1 MLALVAC
8 DSEARSEA
16 DALREQL
23 AAQRDTLAAMQ
34 SQVAALTAQL
44 AATRGPQVPDGSRPA
59 DPAADGAPA
68 DSPPDPAQMGPAP
81 APSPIACVADRC
93 TITRADLDALIDDPG
108 SLAMTAR
115 VIPSLKDGQ
124 TVGFTIDDIREDSH
138 FAALRLKNG
147 DLLTELAGH
156 SLSSMESTM
165 RAYTQLKTLDE
176 WKIKGI
182 RDGAAFERTIVV
194 QK

>member
-1 MLALVAC
+1 
-8 DSEARSEA
+8 
-16 DALREQL
+16 
-23 AAQRDTLAAMQ
+23 
-34 SQVAALTAQL
+34 
-44 AATRGPQVPDGSRPA
+44 
-59 DPAADGAPA
+59 
-68 DSPPDPAQMGPAP
+68 
-81 APSPIACVADRC
+81 
-93 TITRADLDALIDDPG
+93 
-108 SLAMTAR
+108 MTAR